1 MNGKF
6 STPDLIPVG
15 LEFKKLNESISSD
28 PNTPVP
34 ASPVPTQPSTP
45 VSSGVCVYYMKILY
59 SGCSCYRL
67 TGLPNITH
75 NYR

>member
-15 LEFKKLNESISSD
+15 LELKKLNESISSD

-45 VSSGVCVYYMKILY
+45 VPSGMCLTIPKH
-59 SGCSCYRL
+59 SGCSVI
-67 TGLPNITH
+67 G
-75 NYR
+75 

>member
-15 LEFKKLNESISSD
+15 LELKKLTESVSSD

-45 VSSGVCVYYMKILY
+45 APSGV
-59 SGCSCYRL
+59 
-67 TGLPNITH
+67 
-75 NYR
+75 